1 MSDVIEKLIGEIFS
15 DFQNTSN
22 LKKATIKKVNL
33 YKKTNRFE
41 ILLNADET
49 IDIKDIHAFEEYLIN
64 RFKFQIVI
72 IKIEY
77 SQLPEISILE
87 KWEDI
92 INYMAYKYPS
102 VKAILKNSIVE
113 VDETNNINVKLQL
126 KGSEILYARGMDNVF
141 SEIIYNI
148 YGKRYKIKYFDN
160 DSEDLVEKYRE
171 NAKERE
177 IQAIKKANL
186 EAKQKRQEEMAEERK
201 RVEAR
206 EQELLARR
214 NANQNGGQ
222 GGNSDGVSQQVGN
235 GVVNGNVVSGNTA
248 VGGNSG
254 GNSGTSQPS
263 GAPSTKVESQPAED
277 EESPLIYGRNAN
289 IKDPLLKII
298 DLSVDTGKAAIDG
311 EIVNMAD
318 TRELKT
324 GKILIPFDVYD
335 GSSTITCKIFAEAD
349 KSKNILKRLKNA
361 KGVKI
366 AGTVQ
371 FDPFA
376 KELGVIA
383 NVIVETA
390 GMKKVVRQDNSP
402 VKRVELHMHT
412 QMSQMDG
419 MTSAKDLIKRAMK
432 WGMKSIAITDH
443 GVVQSFP
450 EAHKLLGFNNPDMKV
465 IYGVEAYLV
474 PDKTPS
480 VSFPQKQDI
489 NTTYCVLDLETTGF
503 SFRTE
508 KITEVGIMK
517 IKNGEILDKFSCF
530 VNPEK
535 PIPERVIEVT
545 NITDDMVKDAETID
559 KVMPKILEF
568 VGDSVLVAHNAD
580 FDIGFLKYNA
590 KQLGLTLDNTYI
602 DTLRLSK
609 DLFPDFK
616 KYKLGLIA
624 EKLGIKVEVAH
635 RALDDVD
642 TTVKVFNIM
651 LDMLKEKGAKTVD
664 EIDEVADNGNSKD
677 AYKKLPSY
685 HAIILAKDYVGLK
698 NLYKLVS
705 ISHLHYFYKKPRI
718 LKSIYKKY
726 SEGLILRKCV

>member
-1 MSDVIEKLIGEIFS
+1 MSDVIEKLIEQIFPN
-15 DFQNTSN
+15 FQNTSS
-22 LKKATIKKVNL
+22 LKKAIIKKVNL

-41 ILLNADET
+41 MLLKSNET
-49 IDIKDIHAFEEYLIN
+49 IDIKDIHSFEEYLIN
-64 RFKFQIVI
+64 RFKFEIVI

-77 SQLPEISILE
+77 LKEPNVDIIA
-87 KWEDI
+87 KWQDI

-102 VKAILKNSIVE
+102 VKALLRNSE
-113 VDETNNINVKLQL
+113 VIPDSENTINIKLQL
-126 KGSEILYARGMDNVF
+126 KGSEILYARGMDNIF

-160 DSEDLVEKYRE
+160 QSEEKVNEYKQKSKMLEVE
-171 NAKERE
+171 
-177 IQAIKKANL
+177 AIKKANI
-186 EAKQKRQEEMAEERK
+186 EAEKQRREEMAEKRK
-201 RVEAR
+201 EVEAR

-214 NANQNGGQ
+214 NQNNGQNGTTSDE
-222 GGNSDGVSQQVGN
+222 NSNAGVNKTTQNSSAPAVGN
-235 GVVNGNVVSGNTA
+235 TLPKS
-248 VGGNSG
+248 NSI
-254 GNSGTSQPS
+254 PI
-263 GAPSTKVESQPAED
+263 D
-277 EESPLIYGRNAN
+277 EEEQSPLIYGRNAN
-289 IKDPLLKII
+289 IKEPLLKIV
-298 DLSVDTGKAAIDG
+298 DLSVDTGKACIDG
-311 EIVNMAD
+311 EIVNMGD

-349 KSKNILKRLKNA
+349 KSKNIIKRLKDA
-361 KGVKI
+361 KGVRVS
-366 AGTVQ
+366 ANVQ
-371 FDPFA
+371 FDPFT

-383 NVIVETA
+383 NVIVETQ
-390 GMKKVVRQDNSP
+390 GIKKVVRQDNSP

-443 GVVQSFP
+443 GVVQAFP

-480 VSFPQKQDI
+480 VSFPKKQDI
-489 NTTYCVLDLETTGF
+489 DTTYCVLDLETTGF

-517 IKNGEILDKFSCF
+517 IKNGEILDEFSCF

-535 PIPERVIEVT
+535 PIPERVVEVT

-651 LDMLKEKGAKTVD
+651 LGMLKEKGAKTVD
-664 EIDEVADNGNSKD
+664 DIDIVADNGNSKD

-698 NLYKLVS
+698 NLYKLIS

-726 SEGLILRKCV
+726 SEGLILRKCL

>member
-1 MSDVIEKLIGEIFS
+1 MKEPNV
-15 DFQNTSN
+15 
-22 LKKATIKKVNL
+22 
-33 YKKTNRFE
+33 
-41 ILLNADET
+41 
-49 IDIKDIHAFEEYLIN
+49 DIIA
-64 RFKFQIVI
+64 
-72 IKIEY
+72 
-77 SQLPEISILE
+77 
-87 KWEDI
+87 KWQDI

-102 VKAILKNSIVE
+102 VKALLRNSE
-113 VDETNNINVKLQL
+113 VIPDSENTINIKLQL
-126 KGSEILYARGMDNVF
+126 KGSEILYARGMDNIF

-160 DSEDLVEKYRE
+160 QSEEKVNEYKQKSKMLEVE
-171 NAKERE
+171 
-177 IQAIKKANL
+177 AIKKANI
-186 EAKQKRQEEMAEERK
+186 EAEKQRREEMAEKRK
-201 RVEAR
+201 EVEAR

-214 NANQNGGQ
+214 NQNNGQNGTTSDE
-222 GGNSDGVSQQVGN
+222 NSNAGVNKTTQNSSAPAVGN
-235 GVVNGNVVSGNTA
+235 TLPKS
-248 VGGNSG
+248 NSI
-254 GNSGTSQPS
+254 PI
-263 GAPSTKVESQPAED
+263 D
-277 EESPLIYGRNAN
+277 EEEQSPLIYGRNAN
-289 IKDPLLKII
+289 IKEPLLKIV
-298 DLSVDTGKAAIDG
+298 DLSVDTGKACIDG
-311 EIVNMAD
+311 EIVNMGD

-349 KSKNILKRLKNA
+349 KSKNIIKRLKDA
-361 KGVKI
+361 KGVRVS
-366 AGTVQ
+366 ANVQ
-371 FDPFA
+371 FDPFT

-383 NVIVETA
+383 NVIVETQ
-390 GMKKVVRQDNSP
+390 GIKKVVRQDNSP

-443 GVVQSFP
+443 GVVQAFP

-480 VSFPQKQDI
+480 VSFPKKQDI
-489 NTTYCVLDLETTGF
+489 DTTYCVLDLETTGF

-517 IKNGEILDKFSCF
+517 IKNGEILDEFSCF

-535 PIPERVIEVT
+535 PIPERVVEVT

-651 LDMLKEKGAKTVD
+651 LGMLKEKGAKTVD
-664 EIDEVADNGNSKD
+664 DIDIVADNGNSKD

-698 NLYKLVS
+698 NLYKLIS

-726 SEGLILRKCV
+726 SEGLILRKCL